1 MNNPV
6 KEPLLSPKPALA
18 PSTSVNTP
26 LTIRRSS
33 PLLMGETWSL
43 ALQALRANKVRA
55 ILTMLGVII
64 GSACI
69 VLVVTVALAG
79 KIYITS
85 LIEGVGSNL
94 IYGELVHTGEN
105 KHATLADEITVADM
119 EAAKTQLPA
128 VAVSAG
134 THDVDMTVVV
144 NGVTSPV
151 KLVGVTDGFQEIRK
165 LLILR
170 GRYFDQDDMITRSK
184 VCLLTEHLA
193 KLVYPNENPVGQDM
207 RLGDLHFTVIGV
219 FRERTATFGLTEI
232 TENSVIVP
240 FGLIQYYTGEDY
252 LRTFYVQ
259 ASSAE
264 DVPQLTTAVSQLLN
278 SRHRSG
284 AEYQIQNLSSLLDAA
299 HKISLALT
307 VLLIVVAMIALTI
320 SGIGIMNIM
329 LVTVT
334 ERTREIGIRKAIG
347 APRNAIL
354 YQFLTEALLISGA
367 GSLAGIAIGVA
378 IPVILN
384 VVISLFPAA
393 AGMHIPVSGI
403 SVMLAFLVSCST
415 GLLFGFLPANRA
427 ARLHPTESLRYE

>member
-1 MNNPV
+1 LAV
-6 KEPLLSPKPALA
+6 PK
-18 PSTSVNTP
+18 
-26 LTIRRSS
+26 IS
-33 PLLMGETWSL
+33 PLLMGETWGL

-55 ILTMLGVII
+55 MLTMLGVII

-79 KIYITS
+79 KVYITS

-94 IYGELVHTGEN
+94 IYGELVHASEN
-105 KHATLADEITVADM
+105 RHTTLADEITLADM
-119 EAAKTQLPA
+119 EAAKAELPA

-134 THDVDMTVVV
+134 THDLDMTVVV
-144 NGVTSPV
+144 NGVTKPV

-165 LLILR
+165 LLVLR

-184 VCLLTEHLA
+184 VCLLTENLA
-193 KLVYPNENPVGQDM
+193 KLVFPNENPVGKDM
-207 RLGDLHFTVIGV
+207 RLGDLHFAVIGV

-240 FGLIQYYTGEDY
+240 FGLIHYYTGEDY

-259 ASSAE
+259 AASAE
-264 DVPQLTTAVSQLLN
+264 DVPQLTTEVSQLLKT
-278 SRHRSG
+278 RHRSG
-284 AEYQIQNLSSLLDAA
+284 ADYQIQNLSSLLDAA

-354 YQFLTEALLISGA
+354 YQFLTEALLISGT

-393 AGMHIPVSGI
+393 GGVHIPVSGI
-403 SVMLAFLVSCST
+403 SVILAFLVSCST
-415 GLLFGFLPANRA
+415 GLLFGYLPANRA
-427 ARLHPTESLRYE
+427 ARLQPTESLRYE